1 MKKDQMV
8 VLRAGLF
15 VFVMLIAITIVIFVL
30 GKEKGYF
37 KRQFTLYTSFP
48 DVHGLLPGAPVR
60 LAGVTVGKVADVTI
74 PELLEETR
82 LLVTLQIEERVQSRI
97 RKDSVA
103 LIKWLSYVTGDSY
116 IELSMGSREEK
127 IVKEG
132 DFIQGVIPTD
142 YSRAFESGV
151 ALIDDIH
158 NNLKKVEK
166 EKIIESLSDS
176 VESLADI
183 VGEIKNGDG
192 LIHRLIFDEEGAV
205 LFDNLSQSSENVR
218 RVTDDIVNGNGVL
231 NAMIYNRE
239 DNGIM
244 KTITGLSNEVEKIA
258 NQITNGNGLLHAILY
273 DEDKRMILDN
283 LVQVTENLQA
293 VTKTVNDGDG
303 SLGAMIND
311 PALYDSV
318 NQLMGGANRSFIL
331 RTLIRH
337 SLKRD

>member
-15 VFVMLIAITIVIFVL
+15 VFVMLIAIAIVIFVL

-37 KRQFTLYTSFP
+37 KRQFTIYTSFP

-74 PELLEETR
+74 PEVLEETR

-116 IELSMGSREEK
+116 IELSMGSREKK

-142 YSRAFESGV
+142 YSRVFESGV
-151 ALIDDIH
+151 TLIDDIH
-158 NNLKKVEK
+158 KKLKKVEK
-166 EKIIESLSDS
+166 EKLIESLSDS
-176 VESLADI
+176 AETLADI
-183 VGEIKNGDG
+183 VQEIKTGEG
-192 LIHRLIFDEEGAV
+192 LIHRLIFDKQGTA
-205 LFDNLSQSSENVR
+205 LFDNLSQSSENIKK
-218 RVTDDIVNGNGVL
+218 VTDDIIKGNGIL
-231 NAMIYNRE
+231 NAMIYNGE
-239 DNGIM
+239 SNIIM
-244 KTITGLSNEVEKIA
+244 KTITNVSTEAEKIA
-258 NQITNGNGLLHAILY
+258 NQLTNGNGLLHAILY
-273 DEDKRMILDN
+273 DEDKRRILDN
-283 LVQVTENLQA
+283 LVQVTESLQA
-293 VTKTVNDGDG
+293 VTKSLDEGEG

-311 PALYDSV
+311 PALYDNV
-318 NQLMGGANRSFIL
+318 NQFVGGANRSFIL

-337 SLKRD
+337 SLNKD